1 MRDLALNP
9 VPHLDAAAFG
19 AFLAK
24 HEVRSAA
31 QRAAVR
37 YSDALIEE
45 LRAADVVV
53 VGVPMYNF
61 GIPSALKAYF
71 DQIAR
76 AGVTFRYT
84 ATGPVGLLTGK
95 QVFVFAARGGL
106 YAGTPKDTQSAYL
119 RDFLGLLGMRDVQ
132 FVYAEGLNIGAESKQ
147 ASLMLAYGA
156 TDKLANP
163 ELAAAA

>member
-1 MRDLALNP
+1 MNSLLQIKSSIFSANGESSQLADRFVAGWRKANPAGRVVVRDLALNP

-53 VGVPMYNF
+53 VGVPM
-61 GIPSALKAYF
+61 SW
-71 DQIAR
+71 
-76 AGVTFRYT
+76 
-84 ATGPVGLLTGK
+84 
-95 QVFVFAARGGL
+95 
-106 YAGTPKDTQSAYL
+106 
-119 RDFLGLLGMRDVQ
+119 
-132 FVYAEGLNIGAESKQ
+132 
-147 ASLMLAYGA
+147 
-156 TDKLANP
+156 
-163 ELAAAA
+163 